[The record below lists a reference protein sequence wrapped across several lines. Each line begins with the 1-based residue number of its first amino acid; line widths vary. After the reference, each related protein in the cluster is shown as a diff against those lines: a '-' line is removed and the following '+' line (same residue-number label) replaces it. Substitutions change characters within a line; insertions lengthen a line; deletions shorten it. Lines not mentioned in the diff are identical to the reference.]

1 MSKEKKSQIIDSLE
15 ETFSRCTIGILTDYR
30 GLTTS
35 EITALRRRLQESGGE
50 YKVVKNTLARL
61 ALVRIG
67 SDNPVSGIEGPIA
80 IALGYSDMTTP
91 AKTLL
96 GYIRESKI
104 NLTIKGGF
112 SGNRLLT
119 PEEVTF
125 LSTLPSRE
133 IMLARVL
140 GQMKS
145 PVSGLVNCLTSP
157 IRGLINVLQAQI
169 KQLEGE

>member
-1 MSKEKKSQIIDSLE
+1 MSKEKKAQIINSLE

-35 EITALRRRLQESGGE
+35 EITALRRKLQESGGE

-61 ALVRIG
+61 ALTRIG
-67 SDNPVSGIEGPIA
+67 KDDPVNSIEGPIA

-91 AKTLL
+91 VKALL
-96 GYIRESKI
+96 SHVRDSKI

-112 SGNRLLT
+112 SGNRALT
-119 PEEVTF
+119 TEEVTF

-145 PVSGLVNCLTSP
+145 PVSGLVNCLSSP
-157 IRGLINVLQAQI
+157 IRGLMNVLQAQI
-169 KQLEGE
+169 QKLEVE